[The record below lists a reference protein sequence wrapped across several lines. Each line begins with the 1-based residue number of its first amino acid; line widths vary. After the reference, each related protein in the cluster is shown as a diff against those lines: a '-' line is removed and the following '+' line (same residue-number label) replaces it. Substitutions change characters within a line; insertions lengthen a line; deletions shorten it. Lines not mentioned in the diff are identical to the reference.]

1 MRWSRYVMAK
11 RLAKRYTDEPQ
22 SLRMEH
28 EGMTN
33 QEITD
38 LRIRAVQ
45 SLRDRGHARPSPQ
58 AVLAEMQKLG
68 SAGKDMFESLFG
80 KLKP

>member
-1 MRWSRYVMAK
+1 MNRNPSEWR
-11 RLAKRYTDEPQ
+11 
-22 SLRMEH
+22 
-28 EGMTN
+28 EGMTS

-58 AVLAEMQKLG
+58 AILAEMRKLG

>member
-1 MRWSRYVMAK
+1 
-11 RLAKRYTDEPQ
+11 
-22 SLRMEH
+22 
-28 EGMTN
+28 MTN

-58 AVLAEMQKLG
+58 AILAEKGLAKKCG
-68 SAGKDMFESLFG
+68 TELARDGAGA
-80 KLKP
+80 

>member
-1 MRWSRYVMAK
+1 
-11 RLAKRYTDEPQ
+11 
-22 SLRMEH
+22 
-28 EGMTN
+28 MTN

-58 AVLAEMQKLG
+58 AVLAEMRKLG

-80 KLKP
+80 KLKA